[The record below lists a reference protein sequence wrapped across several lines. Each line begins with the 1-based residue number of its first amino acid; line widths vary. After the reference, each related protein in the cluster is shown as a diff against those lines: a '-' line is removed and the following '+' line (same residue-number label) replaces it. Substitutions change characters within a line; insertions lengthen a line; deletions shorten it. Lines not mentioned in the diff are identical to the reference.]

1 MEQKKKEY
9 VLPSMRVVKLR
20 AQVVLQE
27 VSDPDKEPND
37 SILGMAP
44 TSCDTDRLA

>member
-27 VSDPDKEPND
+27 ASDPDSIPND
-37 SILGMAP
+37 SGLGLAP
-44 TSCDTDRLA
+44 TSCDTDRLV